1 MIITEHDLIGDI
13 HDFPIHIVRAMCIEQ
28 VRQGNKH
35 DVTVFQRDSTADKSM
50 GGFDWDRS
58 FLGEPT
64 WHNIVVGK
72 IPTPQHPHA
81 ESIMLFAHQS
91 LKSQTPWVF
100 WEFSHN
106 NGKTWI
112 PCEKCPLWEE
122 NTLYRQRSPKIQV
135 GDVMVNRP
143 IDTPPEIGT
152 TIFVTDITSPFMYYR
167 TQWTGTYSNTEMLKR
182 GLVHLTQESAIEHS
196 KALILLSGGQSI
208 MSNCTISSL
217 DKILNSLI

>member
-35 DVTVFQRDSTADKSM
+35 DVTVFQKSKSADKRR
-50 GGFDWDRS
+50 GGFDWGQS
-58 FLGEPT
+58 FLGETT
-64 WHNIVVGK
+64 WRNIVAYRKFDK
-72 IPTPQHPHA
+72 IPPPQHPHA

-91 LKSQTPWVF
+91 LESQTPWVF
-100 WEFSHN
+100 WEFSYN

-112 PCEKCPLWEE
+112 PCGKCPSWGE
-122 NTLYRQRSPKIQV
+122 NILYRQRSPKIQV

-167 TQWTGTYSNTEMLKR
+167 TQWTGTYSNSNTEMLKR

-196 KALILLSGGQSI
+196 KALILLSGG
-208 MSNCTISSL
+208 TISSFRQ
-217 DKILNSLI
+217 NT

>member
-35 DVTVFQRDSTADKSM
+35 DVTVFQKSKSADKRR
-50 GGFDWDRS
+50 GGFDWGQS

-64 WHNIVVGK
+64 WSNIVAYRKFDK
-72 IPTPQHPHA
+72 IPPPQHPHA

-91 LKSQTPWVF
+91 LESQTPWVF
-100 WEFSHN
+100 WEFSHD

-112 PCEKCPLWEE
+112 PCGKCPSWGE
-122 NTLYRQRSPKIQV
+122 NILYRQRSPKIQV

-167 TQWTGTYSNTEMLKR
+167 TQWTGTYSNSNTEMLKR

-196 KALILLSGGQSI
+196 KALISLSGG
-208 MSNCTISSL
+208 TISSF
-217 DKILNSLI
+217 IQNT